1 MGGRNTAILL
11 VAAILG
17 SEMLL
22 SGKLQAIWSALWS
35 GPYPLGKGM
44 TATSAAAPA
53 AVSSAGAGSGGT
65 LR

>member
-22 SGKLQAIWSALWS
+22 SGKLQAIWGALWS

-44 TATSAAAPA
+44 TATAGAA
-53 AVSSAGAGSGGT
+53 AGAGTADPGSGGK
-65 LR
+65 LK